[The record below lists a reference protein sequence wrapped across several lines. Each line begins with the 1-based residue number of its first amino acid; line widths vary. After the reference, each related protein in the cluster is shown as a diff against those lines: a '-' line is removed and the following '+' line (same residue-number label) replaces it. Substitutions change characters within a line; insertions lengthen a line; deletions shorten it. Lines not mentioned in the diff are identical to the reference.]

1 MEHDMIR
8 VAQQIRQYLAA
19 SGQHGGLV
27 IRRELTKSHARQM
40 VAIREARRAA
50 KKAALLNESL
60 IFFYRK
66 PLTIIQCQDRLL
78 FKQKTVLPSIRRSF
92 RRQHRL

>member
-66 PLTIIQCQDRLL
+66 PLTIIQCQDH
-78 FKQKTVLPSIRRSF
+78 QASC
-92 RRQHRL
+92 